1 MQAPPESLITARDWL
16 SWAEKRF
23 TDAGL
28 YFGHGCDNAFDEAAW
43 LILHALKQPLNG
55 LDAMLDVKLD
65 KDQCQSIYD
74 LLNRRISERIPSAY
88 LTRQAWL
95 GDFYFYVDERVI
107 VPRSYFAE
115 LLEHGLLP
123 WVTDDMPVRRALDL
137 CTGSGCLAIL
147 MAMTFADAKID
158 AVDVSM
164 SALDVARLNVER
176 YQLGTRVELIESDLF
191 GAVSTR
197 QYDLIISN
205 PPYVTTEAMRLLPAE
220 YLHEPG
226 MALAAGADGLDIVRR
241 ILHES
246 ARHLTP
252 HGILMVEVG
261 HNAELVEAAFPDI
274 PFTRIDTESSEQ
286 KIFLLSRQE
295 LHDYF
300 T

>member
-137 CTGSGCLAIL
+137 CTGSG
-147 MAMTFADAKID
+147 
-158 AVDVSM
+158 
-164 SALDVARLNVER
+164 
-176 YQLGTRVELIESDLF
+176 
-191 GAVSTR
+191 
-197 QYDLIISN
+197 
-205 PPYVTTEAMRLLPAE
+205 
-220 YLHEPG
+220 
-226 MALAAGADGLDIVRR
+226 
-241 ILHES
+241 
-246 ARHLTP
+246 
-252 HGILMVEVG
+252 
-261 HNAELVEAAFPDI
+261 
-274 PFTRIDTESSEQ
+274 
-286 KIFLLSRQE
+286 
-295 LHDYF
+295 
-300 T
+300 